1 MKQLERILLTM
12 ISTIALAAIALAQS
26 DAPGSQD
33 PPGMTRMAN
42 YYIADYQ
49 EVAFDSYA
57 FPVTTN
63 GQKAEQTVEGKRIN
77 IRYNLKDNVSTPS
90 QLQVLRNYQ
99 NAVRTA
105 GGQVMYQSEDS
116 TTLRLVR
123 GGNETWAS
131 LEVGNIPSGV
141 PILMTVIVK
150 HAMTQE
156 VTMDAAAMAS
166 SLSQTGAVA
175 IYGIYFDTGKSDLK
189 PESDAAVSEIGKLLK
204 SQPNLR
210 VFIVGHTDMVGDPAA
225 NVKLS
230 QARAQSVINT
240 LVTKYGIAPGRL
252 TPFGAGP
259 YAPVATNRSDEG
271 RAKNRR
277 VELVEIATK

>member
-1 MKQLERILLTM
+1 MDNGDVFELKKEVADEMGRGQQPHPEGTRMKLPGRILLTM
-12 ISTIALAAIALAQS
+12 ISTAAITAMAFAQS
-26 DAPGSQD
+26 DVPGSQD

-42 YYIADYQ
+42 YYVADYQ

-57 FPVTTN
+57 FPVTTSGRN
-63 GQKAEQTVEGKRIN
+63 AEQTVEEKRIN

-99 NAVRTA
+99 NAVRAA
-105 GGQVMYQSEDS
+105 GGQVMYQTEYS
-116 TTLRLVR
+116 TTLRIVR

-141 PILMTVIVK
+141 PIFMKVVVK
-150 HAMTQE
+150 QAMTQE
-156 VTMDAAAMAS
+156 VTMDAAAMAG

-175 IYGIYFDTGKSDLK
+175 IYGIYFDTGKSELK

-204 SQPNLR
+204 LQPSLR

-225 NVKLS
+225 
-230 QARAQSVINT
+230 T
-240 LVTKYGIAPGRL
+240 
-252 TPFGAGP
+252 
-259 YAPVATNRSDEG
+259 
-271 RAKNRR
+271 
-277 VELVEIATK
+277 